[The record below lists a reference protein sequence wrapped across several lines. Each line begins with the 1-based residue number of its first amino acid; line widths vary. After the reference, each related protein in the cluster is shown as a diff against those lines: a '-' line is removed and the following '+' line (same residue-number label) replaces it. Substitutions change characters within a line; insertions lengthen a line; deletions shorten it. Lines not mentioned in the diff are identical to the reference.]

1 MHPNISCGTAN
12 RELSVHPYHQ
22 YLVYNYIYV
31 TIGYLLHLRT
41 DWRVMDGVTRPMYF
55 WHGLKGLKFKS
66 LDELYR
72 YYSKEKP
79 ITYSEKG
86 KYL

>member
-1 MHPNISCGTAN
+1 M
-12 RELSVHPYHQ
+12 
-22 YLVYNYIYV
+22 
-31 TIGYLLHLRT
+31 HLRT

-79 ITYSEKG
+79 ITYTEKG
-86 KYL
+86 KYLWG

>member
-1 MHPNISCGTAN
+1 MALQT
-12 RELSVHPYHQ
+12 EKYPYI
-22 YLVYNYIYV
+22 LIINTCNYNYIYV

-79 ITYSEKG
+79 ITYTEKG
-86 KYL
+86 KYLWG